1 MIKNHISI
9 NYSFFLS
16 AALRDFRN
24 SRKKNAPLGLRVS
37 FKWDATIVPND
48 TCKYFLNWLFF

>member
-24 SRKKNAPLGLRVS
+24 SRKNAPLGLRVS